1 MADDPVDR
9 VRLARD
15 RLIAAGVPDAD
26 RVVLQALALALHLGE
41 FRAIATLPDLL
52 GALGDLSHGPG
63 RRDRSLCAAAPP
75 ATPALTRLWPAIVD
89 LLAPAA
95 PRDAEALG
103 AAREALLGGARKGS
117 GSYYTRPPLARA
129 VARRTLARWLVD
141 SSSGASSTDPPTTP
155 TSPRD
160 RADNFSTDTPAD
172 PANSRDRADN
182 VSTDTPADPTSSRVA
197 LAEVPAVC
205 DPAMGCGSLLLAAQA
220 LLAARFGLSAATLAL
235 HGVDSDPLAVDVSRF
250 LLWRAAGAPAADL
263 GLADRLVCGDSLV
276 GAWTHELDRPVPP
289 DMLRAALDRRAAVAS
304 PWPLHWE
311 LAFPQVFA
319 AGGFTAVLANPPW
332 DAIKPTTREFALL
345 HGHARDPQ
353 DPRVAAAWQAYQA
366 RHAALSRWFQRSG
379 QYRHQGRADR
389 NAYKLFCERCLI
401 ILRPGGALGLLVPAG
416 IYSDQQTA
424 ELRRLLLATCQWTHL
439 YAFQNERF
447 VFPGVDH
454 RTKVAFVGATKD
466 GPTTALRTRFRIG
479 PGDSPTIAEIEADM
493 LDESRYLA
501 RPAASLIIGSAV
513 AEIRDARGADV
524 FAAVHARTTPLMNRD
539 AWNVR
544 YAREFDMARDAA
556 LFPAV
561 AAWEA
566 RGYRPDEYGHWLAGD
581 WRSTADDAIRGR
593 DGASAIALTA
603 ITGLAMPLLQGAQIH
618 QHTSAARSW
627 RCGTGLRATWDP
639 VDPHRP
645 WFGPQYLIDHTHARR
660 SLAGTHVRVGYRE
673 VARST
678 DTRTLIAAV
687 LPPFPAGHKVPNL
700 LPGDGSPISALALCA
715 ELNSLCSDYAARAR
729 LGASSLT
736 AAFLADIPVGA
747 PTLAETLAPWAA
759 RLGLTHPRFAPL
771 WLDPRLRALLPTRPW
786 MDLWAVT
793 PHERLRLR
801 CLLDALV
808 AHHRGLTPAAFA
820 ELVRGCDH
828 PAAALRQTSFTRT
841 LDPKGFWRV
850 DRDRDPELRLPVLAL
865 RAFNDLCARGPDAF
879 VADDGWQLP
888 TTLRLAD
895 LGLGHDAR
903 ARELQPVAARLGS
916 ACPEVQ
922 VDDRARSWD
931 ACARHAARL
940 AQLMAWT
947 C

>member
-1 MADDPVDR
+1 MHLPTCSALRKPAPPGLVQLGMTDDPVAR

-15 RLIAAGVPDAD
+15 RLIAAEVADAD
-26 RVVLQALALALHLGE
+26 RVVLQALALALHLGD
-41 FRAIATLPDLL
+41 FQGIATLHAFR
-52 GALGDLSHGPG
+52 GALHELSHGPG
-63 RRDRSLCAAAPP
+63 HRDRSLCAGAPP
-75 ATPALTRLWPAIVD
+75 DTADLVRMWPGLVD

-95 PRDAEALG
+95 PHDPEALG

-129 VARRTLARWLVD
+129 VARRTLARWL
-141 SSSGASSTDPPTTP
+141 
-155 TSPRD
+155 
-160 RADNFSTDTPAD
+160 ADDARTVAAAD
-172 PANSRDRADN
+172 
-182 VSTDTPADPTSSRVA
+182 
-197 LAEVPAVC
+197 EVPAVC
-205 DPAMGCGSLLLAAQA
+205 DPAMGCGSLLLAAHT
-220 LLAARFGLSAATLAL
+220 LLAARFGIAAATRAL
-235 HGVDSDPLAVDVSRF
+235 HGVDADPLAVDVSRF

-276 GAWTHELDRPVPP
+276 GTWMHELEQPVPP

-319 AGGFTAVLANPPW
+319 TGGFAAVLANPPW
-332 DAIKPTTREFALL
+332 DAIKPTAREFAQL
-345 HGHARDPQ
+345 HGPTSDPQ
-353 DPRVAAAWQAYQA
+353 DPHLAAAWLAYQA

-389 NAYKLFCERCLI
+389 NAYKLFCERCVI
-401 ILRPGGALGLLVPAG
+401 GLRPGGALGLLVPAG
-416 IYSDQQTA
+416 IYSDHQTA
-424 ELRRLLLATCQWTHL
+424 GLRRLLLTTCRWTHL
-439 YAFQNERF
+439 YSFQNERF

-454 RTKVAFVGATKD
+454 RTKVAFVGATND
-466 GPTTALRTRFRIG
+466 GPTTTLRTRFRVG

-493 LDESRYLA
+493 LGESGYLE
-501 RPAASLIIGSAV
+501 RPAANLGDAAI
-513 AEIRDARGADV
+513 AEIRDARGASV
-524 FAAVHARTTPLMNRD
+524 FAAVHARTAPLMARD
-539 AWNVR
+539 AWGVR
-544 YAREFDMARDAA
+544 YAREFDMARDAP

-561 AAWEA
+561 AEWEA

-581 WRSTADDAIRGR
+581 WRSEAEDAAIRGR
-593 DGASAIALTA
+593 DGASSIALTA
-603 ITGLAMPLLQGAQIH
+603 ISGVAVPLLQGAQIH

-639 VDPHRP
+639 IDPRSP
-645 WFGPQYLIDHTHARR
+645 WFGPQYLIDNTHARR
-660 SLAGTHVRVGYRE
+660 SLAGSRVRVGYRE

-700 LPGDGSPISALALCA
+700 VPADGSPITALALCA

-736 AAFLADIPVGA
+736 AAFLTHTPVGA
-747 PTLAETLAPWAA
+747 PTHAETLAPWAA

-771 WLDPRLRALLPTRPW
+771 WLDPRLRALLPARPW

-793 PHERLRLR
+793 PHDRLRLR

-828 PAAALRQTSFTRT
+828 PAAALRRTAFTRT

-865 RAFNDLCARGPDAF
+865 QAFHDLCARGPGEFLAG
-879 VADDGWQLP
+879 DGWQLP
-888 TTLRLAD
+888 ATLRLAD

-903 ARELQPVAARLGS
+903 AREPQPVAPRLGP

-922 VDDRARSWD
+922 VDDRARGWD
-931 ACARHAARL
+931 ACARHATRL
-940 AQLMAWT
+940 AQLMACT
-947 C
+947 G